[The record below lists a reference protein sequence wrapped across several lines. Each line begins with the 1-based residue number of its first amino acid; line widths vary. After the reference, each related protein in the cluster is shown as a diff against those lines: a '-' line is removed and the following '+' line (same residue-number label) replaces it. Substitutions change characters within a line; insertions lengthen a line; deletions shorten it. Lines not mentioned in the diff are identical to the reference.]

1 MSDTDPPRASLA
13 QAFPRDTQDDRI
25 RAVFGLCGGDVLPL
39 SNDEC
44 QQTYFHYLKARLAF
58 PFAAR
63 YCDPVESPQRP
74 VTVMGMCDE
83 IPFQEDFGLVCNV
96 LEGESLD
103 AVSLC
108 ELQLDDDQPNYQL
121 VEDYIA
127 WFARAQA
134 AAEDDFDDEW
144 DEDFEEEGDGDDVPE
159 DGPQSP

>member
-1 MSDTDPPRASLA
+1 
-13 QAFPRDTQDDRI
+13 
-25 RAVFGLCGGDVLPL
+25 
-39 SNDEC
+39 
-44 QQTYFHYLKARLAF
+44 
-58 PFAAR
+58 
-63 YCDPVESPQRP
+63 
-74 VTVMGMCDE
+74 MGMCDE